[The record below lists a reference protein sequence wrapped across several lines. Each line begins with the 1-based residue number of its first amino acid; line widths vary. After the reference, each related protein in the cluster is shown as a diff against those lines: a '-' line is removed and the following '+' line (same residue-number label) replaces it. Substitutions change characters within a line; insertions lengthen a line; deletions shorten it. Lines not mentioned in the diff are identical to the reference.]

1 MIARWVVG
9 PGISTGYGL
18 AMSLIVC
25 RWVFGPGLA
34 MRTEMTGLIACRWVV
49 RAGISMKTTAK
60 VRSSIGR
67 RRSGMI
73 GPTWQVTLLKRS
85 HTNGEQAT
93 LSAVVGDS
101 EDAYARK

>member
-34 MRTEMTGLIACRWVV
+34 MRTEMTGLIVCRWVV

-73 GPTWQVTLLKRS
+73 GPTWQVT
-85 HTNGEQAT
+85 
-93 LSAVVGDS
+93 AVTILILCGISTVQHVNACLN
-101 EDAYARK
+101 E